1 MGLDFTRAR
10 KAQQKLQ
17 NKGKT
22 FEKIDYTK
30 IYFKP
35 AEGEQ
40 VVRIVPFKE
49 DRGWP
54 IIEVELHN
62 YDTFKNNIP
71 SLRNFEEKDPIVEFR
86 KKVYEKGSEDEK
98 EEVKKIA
105 PSIKRFVQVI
115 VRGQEGLGVRLWEL
129 KSSYQLLVNILN
141 KEEHYGDITDVVEG
155 RDLILD
161 AISETKAIR
170 GKSVTYV
177 KVSGITPSGKASPL
191 SKDAN
196 QVEEWLEKQY
206 IPIEQYKKYTYDE
219 IQQIL
224 ENYLTPDDVEDG
236 EEATAPEPT
245 PAAKAVATLKAK
257 PAAAPAKK
265 VAAPVVVAQEAE
277 EIEAEEITGED
288 ELSDVIPNVAPTPAP
303 AKKAPAKA
311 PAKPAATSFT
321 KSFKSMFD
329 DEDEA

>member
-1 MGLDFTRAR
+1 MGLDFSRI
-10 KAQQKLQ
+10 KQAQVKVQS
-17 NKGKT
+17 KGG
-22 FEKIDYTK
+22 FEKKDYTK

-35 AEGEQ
+35 ALGKQ
-40 VVRIVPFKE
+40 TIRIVPWKE
-49 DRGWP
+49 DKGFP

-62 YDTFKNNIP
+62 FNAFKKNIP
-71 SLRNFEEKDPIVEFR
+71 TLRNFEEKDPIVEFR
-86 KKVYEKGSEDEK
+86 KKVFEKGAEEDK
-98 EEVKKIA
+98 EAVKKFG
-105 PSIKRFVQVI
+105 PKVHRFVQVI

-129 KSSYQLLVNILN
+129 NKTNYEALLSILS
-141 KEEHYGDITDVVEG
+141 EEDEYGDISSITDG
-155 RDLILD
+155 RDVILEGVNE
-161 AISETKAIR
+161 SLTLN
-170 GKSVTYV
+170 GKTVTYV
-177 KVSGITPSGKASPL
+177 AVNMKVSVKTSPL
-191 SKDAN
+191 SKDAD

-206 IPIEQYKKYTYDE
+206 IPLEQYKKYTYDE

-224 ENYLTPDDVEDG
+224 ENYLSPEDVEDG

-257 PAAAPAKK
+257 PVAAPAKK
-265 VAAPVVVAQEAE
+265 VVAAPVVQEAE

-288 ELSDVIPNVAPTPAP
+288 ELSEAIPQVAPTPAP